1 MTPSPF
7 VRLVRW
13 GVLAVA
19 SVGLVGLVGLVG
31 CDSLSGSVSNTPT
44 LAPSGIRGTVI
55 LGPTCA
61 TGESPGAYEPVPC
74 LTPYAAKLVILDR
87 DNVVAARVSAGTDGV
102 FEVTL
107 PPGEYVVAPQAT
119 DPFPNAQPLPVEVTP
134 GEYVEI
140 QINYD
145 TGIR

>member
-1 MTPSPF
+1 LTPSPF
-7 VRLVRW
+7 GRLLRC
-13 GVLAVA
+13 GLLAVA
-19 SVGLVGLVGLVG
+19 SVGLAAVVG
-31 CDSLSGSVSNTPT
+31 CNSLRGSVSDTPT
-44 LAPSGIRGTVI
+44 PAPSGIRGTVI

-74 LTPYAAKLVILDR
+74 LTPYAAELVIIDR
-87 DNVVAARVSAGTDGV
+87 DNAVAARVSAGADGR

-107 PPGEYVVAPQAT
+107 APGEYVVTPQSS
-119 DPFPNAQPLPVEVTP
+119 DSFPNAQPLPVEVTP
-134 GEYVEI
+134 GEYAEV

>member
-1 MTPSPF
+1 MTPSP
-7 VRLVRW
+7 VAHLLRW

-19 SVGLVGLVGLVG
+19 SVGLAGVVG
-31 CDSLSGSVSNTPT
+31 CGSIGTVSESATP
-44 LAPSGIRGTVI
+44 APSGIRGTVI

-61 TGESPGAYEPVPC
+61 TGESPGAYDPVPC
-74 LTPYAAKLVILDR
+74 LTPYAAELVIVDR
-87 DNVVAARVSAGTDGV
+87 DNVLVTRVSAGADGR

-107 PPGEYVVAPQAT
+107 PPGEYVVAPQSS
-119 DPFPNAQPLPVEVTP
+119 DSFPSAQPLPVEVTP
-134 GEYVEI
+134 GEYAEI

>member
-7 VRLVRW
+7 VRLLRC
-13 GVLAVA
+13 GVLAVV
-19 SVGLVGLVGLVG
+19 SVGLVGLVGCSGL
-31 CDSLSGSVSNTPT
+31 GSVSESPTP
-44 LAPSGIRGTVI
+44 APSGIRGTVI

-74 LTPYAAKLVILDR
+74 LTPYAAELVILDR
-87 DNVVAARVSAGTDGV
+87 DNVVVTRVSAGGDGR

>member
-1 MTPSPF
+1 LTPSPF
-7 VRLVRW
+7 ARLLRR

-19 SVGLVGLVGLVG
+19 SIGLAGMVG
-31 CDSLSGSVSNTPT
+31 CGSVGSVSETTTP
-44 LAPSGIRGTVI
+44 APSGIRGTVI

-74 LTPYAAKLVILDR
+74 LTPYAAELVIIDR
-87 DNVVAARVSAGTDGV
+87 DNVVAARVSAGADGR

-107 PPGEYVVAPQAT
+107 APGEYVVTPQSS
-119 DPFPNAQPLPVEVTP
+119 DSFPNAQPLPVEVTP
-134 GEYVEI
+134 GDYVEV

>member
-1 MTPSPF
+1 LTPSF
-7 VRLVRW
+7 AGLLRGGLA
-13 GVLAVA
+13 AVA
-19 SVGLVGLVGLVG
+19 SVGLAGLVG
-31 CDSLSGSVSNTPT
+31 CGNLGSISATDQPS
-44 LAPSGIRGTVI
+44 SGIRGTVI

-74 LTPYAAKLVILDR
+74 LTPYAAELVIVDR
-87 DNVVAARVSAGTDGV
+87 ENVLVTRVSAGGDGR

-107 PPGEYVVAPQAT
+107 PVGEYVVTPQGG
-119 DPFPNAQPLPVEVTP
+119 DPYPNAQPLPVEVTP

-140 QINYD
+140 QVNYD